1 MSLPQELRFENL
13 SKPHSATIYTQKTAP
28 VSFSQDFCRFE
39 IPKQGILNS
48 TAIVEW
54 SFSPKTNTANTSGS
68 TFPMNIGAFA
78 NIERAVISTESGKVI
93 MDNRNFAEKQVCE
106 EVFRDGAYSHFL
118 ARYMNLSNWSFSYTS
133 PFEPVSGLM
142 RLSGVPQDAVGVP
155 SLNGSKWSSPSIC
168 ILGGDVS
175 PPVAQS
181 VRVSLQQLFP
191 FLYGVQLPVN
201 IMETLF
207 VDIYWKRDT
216 VEGKVVVGNSVAEGD
231 SAYLAG
237 GVVNQNDCFL
247 ISDHLVYDDS
257 SVMDAIK
264 AHQMLNGGLSFPF
277 KDYVS
282 QVVATQAPSA
292 ETSTEQYE
300 RELGCSKYKLT
311 DLRNI
316 ELSGI
321 GGVSHPLVGK
331 YYSNGNQIR
340 DIQLT
345 LNDSNYFPDNDKTQM
360 ENYSELSAL
369 YGGVNPYIPRPY
381 YATGS
386 TPENSAIPDGAWSS
400 ATEPEVSNFNGQDQ
414 KEISGQCNIIA
425 FNLKDSSNQS
435 YQNGNQPVRMYYK
448 KKASSIQEPWAY
460 GSLQYFFIGYDRS
473 FAVAPNGRVL
483 VSEYD

>member
-13 SKPHSATIYTQKTAP
+13 SAPHSATIYTQKTPP

-39 IPKQGILNS
+39 VPRQGILNS

-54 SFSPKTNTANTSGS
+54 SFSPKTNITNQSGS

-78 NIERAVISTESGKVI
+78 NIERATISTESGKVI
-93 MDNRNFAEKQVCE
+93 MDNRNFAEKQVAE
-106 EVFRDGAYSHFL
+106 EVFRDGSYSHFL
-118 ARYMNLSNWSFSYTS
+118 ARYMNLSNWSFSYTAPS
-133 PFEPVSGLM
+133 EPVSGLM
-142 RLSGVPQDAVGVP
+142 RLSGVPQDSVGVE
-155 SLNGSKWSSPSIC
+155 SMDGSKWSSPKITSM
-168 ILGGDVS
+168 GGVVS
-175 PPVAQS
+175 PATPQS

-216 VEGKVVVGNSVAEGD
+216 TEGKVVVGRSVAEGA
-231 SAYLAG
+231 SSYSSG

-247 ISDHLVYDDS
+247 ISDHMVYDDP
-257 SVMDAIK
+257 SVMEAIK
-264 AHQMLNGGLSFPF
+264 AHQMMNGGLSFPF

-292 ETSTEQYE
+292 QTSTEQYE

-311 DLRNI
+311 DIRNL
-316 ELSGI
+316 ELIDIAGSF
-321 GGVSHPLVGK
+321 HPLLGK
-331 YYSNGNQIR
+331 YYSNGNQVR
-340 DIQLT
+340 DIQLS

-360 ENYSELSAL
+360 ENYTELASL
-369 YGGVNPYIPRPY
+369 YGGINPYVPRPY

-386 TPENSAIPDGAWSS
+386 TPDLSAIPDGTW
-400 ATEPEVSNFNGQDQ
+400 ATTTQPSVSNFNGQDQ
-414 KEISGQCNIIA
+414 KELSGQSNIIA
-425 FNLKDSSNQS
+425 FNLKDIEGKS

-448 KKASSIQEPWAY
+448 KTASAIQEPWTT
-460 GSLQYFFIGYDRS
+460 GSLQYFFVGFDRS